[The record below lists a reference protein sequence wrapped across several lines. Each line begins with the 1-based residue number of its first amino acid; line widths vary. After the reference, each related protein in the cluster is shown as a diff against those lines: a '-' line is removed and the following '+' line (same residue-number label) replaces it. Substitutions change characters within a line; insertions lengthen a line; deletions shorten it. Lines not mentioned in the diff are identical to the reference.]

1 MRRIAV
7 TGVGNVSPIGN
18 DAESAWKSLMAGK
31 GGIGKITRFDASDL
45 ACQIAGEVKDFDA
58 TKYIPAA
65 ELRRNDLFIVYGVC
79 AAMEAIA
86 DAGLDDDATLDKR
99 RVGVVIGSGIGGLPA
114 IERNVLIAAERPR
127 RVSPFFIPSAIGN
140 MISGYLSIAK
150 GYQGPSYGSVSACT
164 TGTHCVGDAMDL
176 IRSGRVDVAVAGGAE
191 ATICKIGVAGFSAC
205 RALSTRNDDPATAS
219 RPFDKGRDGFVMGEG
234 SGVMVLEEL
243 ERAKKRGAKIYAE
256 LVGYGFSS
264 DAHHITAPLSDG
276 SGAAMGMEAALR
288 DARISPE
295 QVQYVNAHG
304 TSTPLGDAA
313 ESTAIKRVFGDKPKL
328 VVNSTKSFTGHLLGG
343 AGGVEAV
350 YTVLAV
356 KNQVSPPTINIF
368 DQDFERGCD
377 LDYCANEAR
386 PMKIDYAISNSFG
399 FGGTNGTVVFKR
411 FEG

>member
-150 GYQGPSYGSVSACT
+150 GYQGPSYGIVSACT

-176 IRSGRVDVAVAGGAE
+176 IRSGRVDVAV
-191 ATICKIGVAGFSAC
+191 
-205 RALSTRNDDPATAS
+205 
-219 RPFDKGRDGFVMGEG
+219 
-234 SGVMVLEEL
+234 
-243 ERAKKRGAKIYAE
+243 
-256 LVGYGFSS
+256 
-264 DAHHITAPLSDG
+264 
-276 SGAAMGMEAALR
+276 
-288 DARISPE
+288 
-295 QVQYVNAHG
+295 
-304 TSTPLGDAA
+304 
-313 ESTAIKRVFGDKPKL
+313 
-328 VVNSTKSFTGHLLGG
+328 